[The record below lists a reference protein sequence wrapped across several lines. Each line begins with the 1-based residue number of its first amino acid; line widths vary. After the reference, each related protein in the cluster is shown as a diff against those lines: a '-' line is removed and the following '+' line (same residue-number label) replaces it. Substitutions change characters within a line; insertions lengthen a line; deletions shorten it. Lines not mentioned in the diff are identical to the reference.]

1 VLLNAAAVLV
11 VAGVAKD
18 LKEGLAKAAKSV
30 DSKAA
35 LKKLDG
41 LVKMT
46 TGKGKGKAKSKVK
59 V

>member
-1 VLLNAAAVLV
+1 VLV

-46 TGKGKGKAKSKVK
+46 TNKGTAKTKAKGKG
-59 V
+59 

>member
-1 VLLNAAAVLV
+1 
-11 VAGVAKD
+11 VAGAAKD
-18 LKEGLAKAAKSV
+18 LGEGLAKAAKSI

-46 TGKGKGKAKSKVK
+46 KGKG
-59 V
+59 